1 MISGNNELDHLMRVD
16 KLLEK
21 VNLPEDVRH
30 SLETLANS
38 MRDIKPHEQ
47 PPTELVPWILSQ
59 FPLTEDTKQEG
70 VMLLLTLLQ
79 SSASS

>member
-1 MISGNNELDHLMRVD
+1 M
-16 KLLEK
+16 LLEK

-59 FPLTEDTKQEG
+59 FPLTEGGHQAG
-70 VMLLLTLLQ
+70 GGNVAACLAAILRVQLTLFLTERI
-79 SSASS
+79 SL